1 MANNKKTMFI
11 LMFMIII
18 VIIIIVVS
26 LILLVNLKKTE
37 EFESAEDII
46 YKDSE
51 QVTNRTIF
59 YKVNN
64 CINKYINYIKLN
76 NKEAYEEINNDT
88 EVSTYEDVNTFYSI
102 DMYSVDKMVNLTVF
116 VKGNLRSINKEQEKY
131 YVVNLDYNND
141 TFIIED
147 SNLEEYT
154 NATNNQISNIYED
167 EITIKKGQYNKIPDN
182 NITDLSVIKIYFDDY
197 KFKAIN
203 KPEEAFKLID
213 TEYKKQ
219 KFDDNLNA
227 YKQYVKNNLEQLQD
241 ANIVKHG
248 ITTLENGNKQYVI
261 IDNFDN
267 YYKFSETGINKYIV
281 ILDNYTL
288 QTNETKDKYNKLSS
302 QEKAVSNVDKV
313 MKLINE
319 KNYSTVYNYLNIEFK
334 AMYFPTLDRFTN
346 YMKQNFF
353 DNNIVGQMTVGNQGD
368 NYIVTVPYKEFLS
381 PAAEEKEAI
390 FLVKLKEGTNFELSI
405 NMN

>member
-11 LMFMIII
+11 LMLMIII
-18 VIIIIVVS
+18 VMIIIVVS
-26 LILLVNLKKTE
+26 LILLINLNKTK

-51 QVTNRTIF
+51 QVTNRKTF

-64 CINKYINYIKLN
+64 SINKYISYIKLN
-76 NKEAYEEINNDT
+76 NKEAYEEINSDT
-88 EVSTYEDVNTFYSI
+88 EVSIYENINTFYSE

-116 VKGNLRSINKEQEKY
+116 VKGNLRSNNKEQEKY

-141 TFIIED
+141 TFVIED
-147 SNLEEYT
+147 SDLEEYT
-154 NATNNQISNIYED
+154 NAINNQISNIYED
-167 EITIKKGQYNKIPDN
+167 EITIKKGQYNQISNDT
-182 NITDLSVIKIYFDDY
+182 ITDLSIIKLYFDDY

-203 KPEEAFKLID
+203 KPEEAFNLLD
-213 TEYKKQ
+213 TEYRSK
-219 KFDDNLNA
+219 KFDDNVNS
-227 YKQYVKNNLEQLQD
+227 YKQYIKDNKNVIQD

-248 ITTLENGNKQYVI
+248 ATTLENGNKQYII

-267 YYKFSETGINKYIV
+267 YYKFIETGINKYKV

-288 QTNETKDKYNKLSS
+288 QTDEETEKYKKLSS
-302 QEKAVSNVDKV
+302 QEKAISNVDKV

-319 KNYSTVYNYLNIEFK
+319 KNYSTVYNYLNMEFRNT
-334 AMYFPTLDRFTN
+334 YFPTLDRFTN

-353 DNNIVGQMTVGNQGD
+353 DNNIIGQMTVGNQGD

-381 PAAEEKEAI
+381 SAAEEKEVV
-390 FLVKLKEGTNFELSI
+390 FLVRLKEGTNFELAISL
-405 NMN
+405 

>member
-1 MANNKKTMFI
+1 MNKKSLILI
-11 LMFMIII
+11 LMMILT
-18 VIIIIVVS
+18 IIIIG
-26 LILLVNLKKTE
+26 LLVVLLYLNSDKVKIE
-37 EFESAEDII
+37 GYKEDLITLLTSKI
-46 YKDSE
+46 YKIENRDQFFNIDSHI
-51 QVTNRTIF
+51 Q
-59 YKVNN
+59 
-64 CINKYINYIKLN
+64 KYINYKKQGNTQAINAISNNNAIDGENFKSEEMYLLN
-76 NKEAYEEINNDT
+76 RITNDT
-88 EVSTYEDVNTFYSI
+88 VYVYGKVTKGSVQTDTYI
-102 DMYSVDKMVNLTVF
+102 
-116 VKGNLRSINKEQEKY
+116 I
-131 YVVNLDYNND
+131 VNLDYDNN
-141 TFIIED
+141 TYEIQN
-147 SNLEEYT
+147 SSKEEYD
-154 NATNNQISNIYED
+154 NA
-167 EITIKKGQYNKIPDN
+167 KN
-182 NITDLSVIKIYFDDY
+182 NIVNSKYEQNVSIQSNEYNDISLDETVNDLTVIRTYFEDY

-219 KFDDNLNA
+219 KFDNNLNA

-248 ITTLENGNKQYVI
+248 IRTLENGNKQYIV
-261 IDNFDN
+261 IDNLDN
-267 YYKFSETGINKYIV
+267 YYQFTETGVNQYTV

-288 QTNETKDKYNKLSS
+288 QTDEKYNKLSS

-319 KNYSTVYNYLNIEFK
+319 KNYSTVYNYLNVEFK
-334 AMYFPTLDRFTN
+334 NMYFPTLDRFTN

>member
-1 MANNKKTMFI
+1 MMVLT
-11 LMFMIII
+11 
-18 VIIIIVVS
+18 IIIIGLLV
-26 LILLVNLKKTE
+26 ILLYLNSDKVKIEGYK
-37 EFESAEDII
+37 EDLITLLTSKI
-46 YKDSE
+46 YKIENKDQFFNIDSDIQKYVNYKKQGNTQAINSISNDDAIDGE
-51 QVTNRTIF
+51 NFKSEEMYILNRIT
-59 YKVNN
+59 
-64 CINKYINYIKLN
+64 
-76 NKEAYEEINNDT
+76 NDT
-88 EVSTYEDVNTFYSI
+88 VYVYGKVTKGSVQTDTYI
-102 DMYSVDKMVNLTVF
+102 
-116 VKGNLRSINKEQEKY
+116 I
-131 YVVNLDYNND
+131 VNLDYDNN
-141 TFIIED
+141 TYEIQN
-147 SNLEEYT
+147 SSKEEYD
-154 NATNNQISNIYED
+154 NA
-167 EITIKKGQYNKIPDN
+167 KN
-182 NITDLSVIKIYFDDY
+182 NIVNSKYEQNVSIQSNEYNDISLDETVNDLTVIRAYFEDY

-219 KFDDNLNA
+219 KFDNNLNA
-227 YKQYVKNNLEQLQD
+227 YKQYIKNNLEQLQD

-346 YMKQNFF
+346 YIKQNFF

>member
-1 MANNKKTMFI
+1 MTNNKKTMFI

-18 VIIIIVVS
+18 VMIIIVVS
-26 LILLVNLKKTE
+26 LILIANLNKTK
-37 EFESAEDII
+37 EFELAEDII

-76 NKEAYEEINNDT
+76 NKEAYEEININT
-88 EVSTYEDVNTFYSI
+88 EESIYENINTFYSE

-116 VKGNLRSINKEQEKY
+116 VKGTLRSNNKEQEKY

-141 TFIIED
+141 TFVIED
-147 SNLEEYT
+147 SDLEEYT

-167 EITIKKGQYNKIPDN
+167 EITIKKGQYNQTSN
-182 NITDLSVIKIYFDDY
+182 NTITDLSVIKIYFDDY

-203 KPEEAFKLID
+203 KPEEAFNLID
-213 TEYKKQ
+213 AEYKKE
-219 KFDDNLNA
+219 KFDDNVNA
-227 YKQYVKNNLEQLQD
+227 YKQYVKDNANQIQD

-248 ITTLENGNKQYVI
+248 ITTLENGNKQYII

-267 YYKFSETGINKYIV
+267 YYKFTETGINKYIV

-288 QTNETKDKYNKLSS
+288 QTDEETKKYNKLSS

-319 KNYSTVYNYLNIEFK
+319 KDYSSVYNYLNVEFK
-334 AMYFPTLDRFTN
+334 NTYFPTLDRFTT

-353 DNNIVGQMTVGNQGD
+353 ENNIVGQMTVGNQGD

-381 PAAEEKEAI
+381 AAAEEKEVV
-390 FLVKLKEGTNFELSI
+390 FLIKLKEGTNFELAI
-405 NMN
+405 NIK